1 MAAFSFADKLCS
13 RLYHR
18 SPELSHAGCGQAR
31 PNEIAAALV
40 AISFAAGLNVYAT
53 LATLGL
59 LARMGVLPCPNLC
72 TAHELVGNRR
82 QRGLVPGCRV
92 FC

>member
-1 MAAFSFADKLCS
+1 MLDPVKLT
-13 RLYHR
+13 
-18 SPELSHAGCGQAR
+18 

-59 LARMGVLPCPNLC
+59 LAHLGLLRCPQPCTC
-72 TAHELVGNRR
+72 
-82 QRGLVPGCRV
+82 
-92 FC
+92 